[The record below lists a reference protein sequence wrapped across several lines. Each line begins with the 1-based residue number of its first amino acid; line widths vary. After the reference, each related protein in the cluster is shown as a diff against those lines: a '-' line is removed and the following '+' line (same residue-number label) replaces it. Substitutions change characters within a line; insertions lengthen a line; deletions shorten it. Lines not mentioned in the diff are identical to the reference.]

1 MMRLENQQGSNRT
14 TIKYSYLWTY
24 DLYSPVC
31 NAFDAGKSITRATAK
46 WEGEIETF
54 LGPGKWH
61 RAVRRV
67 PFG

>member
-31 NAFDAGKSITRATAK
+31 NAFDEANTLRGKVG
-46 WEGEIETF
+46 EGN
-54 LGPGKWH
+54 
-61 RAVRRV
+61 R
-67 PFG
+67 